1 MICGML
7 LTAVPNEML
16 KVDFEFSD
24 RLKKLPPYLFAK
36 LDETKRKVAG
46 RGVDIIDLGIGDP
59 DIPTPERI
67 VRILQSAAARV
78 ENHRYPS
85 YAGLSELR
93 KAIADWYEKRF
104 SVILDP
110 ESEVLPLIGSKE
122 GIGHIPLAFINKGD
136 VVLVP
141 DPGYPVYRAGV
152 TLAGGEIHVM
162 PLRQEKSFLPDLNQI
177 SESVAKKAKMMFI
190 NYPNNPTSAVATEDF
205 FSEAL
210 NFARES
216 GIIVCHDAAYSEV
229 CYDGYTA
236 PSFLQLDGAKEVGV
250 EFHSLSK
257 TYNMTGWRIG
267 FVVGSSKVL
276 SGLGKIKTN
285 LDSGIFQAVQQAG
298 IEALKDSREE
308 HQRIAKIYQERRN
321 ILVDGLNGLGWAV
334 PKPKATFYV
343 WAPVLPGY
351 DSSSLASALL
361 EKEGVVCTPGV
372 GFGTF
377 GEGFIRMSLTI
388 DKEKLQE
395 AVERIGKAIG

>member
-1 MICGML
+1 MIYRML
-7 LTAVPNEML
+7 LTAVLSGMM
-16 KVDFEFSD
+16 KVDFGFSD

-67 VRILQSAAARV
+67 VRSLQSAAARA

-104 SVILDP
+104 NVILDP

-152 TLAGGEIHVM
+152 TLAGGEIHFM
-162 PLRQEKSFLPDLNQI
+162 PLRQEKSFLPDLKQVP
-177 SESVAKKAKMMFI
+177 EGVAKKAKMMFI
-190 NYPNNPTSAVATEDF
+190 NYPNNPTSAVATEAF

-210 NFARES
+210 SFARES
-216 GIIVCHDAAYSEV
+216 GIIVCHDAAYSEI

-267 FVVGSSKVL
+267 FVVGNSKVL

-308 HQRIAKIYQERRN
+308 HQRIAKIYQERRDV
-321 ILVDGLNGLGWAV
+321 LVDGLNRLGWAV

-351 DSSSLASALL
+351 DSSSLASDLL